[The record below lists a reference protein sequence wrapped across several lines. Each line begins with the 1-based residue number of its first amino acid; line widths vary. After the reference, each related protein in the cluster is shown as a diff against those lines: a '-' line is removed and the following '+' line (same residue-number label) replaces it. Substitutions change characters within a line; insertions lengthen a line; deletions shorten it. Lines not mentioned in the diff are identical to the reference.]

1 MPVTRNVSHA
11 HLHQFHGDN
20 ILLFTWKG
28 VCDFYM
34 YTLSINITTS
44 VHLSIVWGEIWSKV
58 DRILC
63 VSFFRN
69 VSHALNFHP
78 HIEHSRPKDILSM
91 SLEYNYKGLGYQTD
105 KLKDEC
111 W

>member
-1 MPVTRNVSHA
+1 MVTTYYFLSEKVCV
-11 HLHQFHGDN
+11 
-20 ILLFTWKG
+20 IL
-28 VCDFYM
+28 YM

-58 DRILC
+58 YRILC

-69 VSHALNFHP
+69 VSHAINFHP
-78 HIEHSRPKDILSM
+78 DIEHHRPKDIIV
-91 SLEYNYKGLGYQTD
+91 NVPRVYKGLGSQTD